1 MFPQFKYLQNHYLVR
16 PTQVLCC
23 LFLGAALFP
32 TDSAAF
38 DKPIAS
44 KITGADSPHILKA
57 NNFSLNA
64 RNVKTLKSQGN
75 LLWVGTSMGV
85 IRYDTTTDEDLVVY
99 DNRSGLLSNGIFSI
113 EIGPEKK
120 IWVGTYGGSAQKI

>member
-23 LFLGAALFP
+23 LFLVAALLP

-44 KITGADSPHILKA
+44 KITNTDSPHILKA

-85 IRYDTTTDEDLVVY
+85 IRYDTTDRKSVV
-99 DNRSGLLSNGIFSI
+99 
-113 EIGPEKK
+113 
-120 IWVGTYGGSAQKI
+120 